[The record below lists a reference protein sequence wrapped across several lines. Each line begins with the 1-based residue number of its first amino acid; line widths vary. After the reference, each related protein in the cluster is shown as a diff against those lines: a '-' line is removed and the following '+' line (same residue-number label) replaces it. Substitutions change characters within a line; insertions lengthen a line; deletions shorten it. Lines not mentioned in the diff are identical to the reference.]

1 MTQLALDLATTRN
14 DWCSKV
20 APLIV
25 QLMAMKPSFSSD
37 DVWVLIE
44 NGTID
49 GPENWN
55 SVGALFAK
63 LHAEGK
69 VECVGRRM
77 SKRKSANGRA
87 INHYTLVTECQ

>member
-1 MTQLALDLATTRN
+1 MTSQLAFNLSATRN
-14 DWCSKV
+14 DWCAKV
-20 APLIV
+20 APLVV
-25 QLMAMKPSFSSD
+25 QLMAHKPSFSSD
-37 DVWVLIE
+37 DVWALVE
-44 NGTID
+44 NGTIE

-87 INHYTLVTECQ
+87 INHYRLTTP